1 MKPPPFIIDKE
12 GVRLIF
18 NEPHDKGALSLE
30 MGSGGLCIFLDA
42 AELKRLSKVLWYA
55 GNRLA

>member
-18 NEPHDKGALSLE
+18 NEPHDKG
-30 MGSGGLCIFLDA
+30 
-42 AELKRLSKVLWYA
+42 LSKVLWYA
-55 GNRLA
+55 GNRLAQSTGDA